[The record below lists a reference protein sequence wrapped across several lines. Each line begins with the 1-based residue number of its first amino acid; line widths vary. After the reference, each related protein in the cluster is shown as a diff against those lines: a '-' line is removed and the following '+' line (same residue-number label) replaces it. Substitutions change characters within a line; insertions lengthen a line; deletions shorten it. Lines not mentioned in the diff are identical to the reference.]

1 MFVFQSK
8 DLDWNNSHKYR
19 SRADCIVCNSYKI
32 IIEYF
37 ISVVKTDD
45 ETIIFLKSFVSG
57 KKSLV
62 QFNLKLDHKFNF
74 PYVGH
79 DC

>member
-8 DLDWNNSHKYR
+8 DLDWNNYHKYR

-32 IIEYF
+32 ITEYF

-45 ETIIFLKSFVSG
+45 KTIIFLKSFVSG
-57 KKSLV
+57 KEPSIIISTT
-62 QFNLKLDHKFNF
+62 QFKTRSQI
-74 PYVGH
+74 
-79 DC
+79 

>member
-45 ETIIFLKSFVSG
+45 KTIIFLKSFVSG
-57 KKSLV
+57 KQPSIIISTI
-62 QFNLKLDHKFNF
+62 QFKTRSQI
-74 PYVGH
+74 
-79 DC
+79 

>member
-32 IIEYF
+32 ITEYF

-45 ETIIFLKSFVSG
+45 KTIIFLKSFVSG
-57 KKSLV
+57 KEPSIIISTT
-62 QFNLKLDHKFNF
+62 QFKTRSQI
-74 PYVGH
+74 
-79 DC
+79 